1 MEQAYPPRVPRPR
14 KPDPA
19 KPAQTADSKSR
30 QDSHSASAR
39 LDCGPAGCGG
49 GAFPGGGVD
58 GLGLLRSAGTPS
70 LDRPTVDSIYTDQL
84 MRRVVNLIV
93 DDALSP
99 GAKPTLAGETG
110 ELTGCIDWL
119 ESRGFWA
126 EMKRACVY
134 SRQYGGGGVVC
145 FVDDGRPADE
155 EVDLLACHDVV
166 GFYALPKWYL
176 VPDGVGSGRV
186 RAGWYGARIGRPE
199 HYYVTPVTGLG
210 AGSGAS
216 PLGLAGSHVA
226 MPRDLQAMLA
236 KGGSRFHRS
245 RVIPWP
251 YCDEMD
257 LRLARWLSQ
266 WNGWGPGVVEA
277 VLAPFL
283 ARREGALRLS
293 AIMRSVVI
301 NTMTM
306 TDLEARQSNPDLAA
320 AVINRLEFVKACRDF
335 TESMGVP
342 IIATDAQNKFDSL
355 SHDVGGIDRIIAAQR
370 QFFLDVVEYPGV
382 VLFGDSAGGL
392 NGGDR
397 QGEWRAYAG
406 RVKALQESW
415 IWTAGSFGGGLR
427 QAVLLAMACQDG
439 PTDGQ
444 MDPTVKATWP
454 SILAESA
461 EDQASQRLKHAQARA
476 QDRLTLG
483 LTPAALL
490 RFDPDVQERYPGLD
504 VDEGPLPEVAPAT
517 PGPGRP
523 EGTTAAVDP
532 TGSASAA
539 VTPAAANEALANEG
553 EPGAPATDAQPA
565 APLVLPDDIATE
577 AEIAG
582 ALKMTRAALRKWL
595 QQTDVATY
603 PMPPGMRG
611 GNRHSLGEVL
621 RAWNAAAQ
629 RRLDAMRRPLLS
641 DVLGDEDPQGR
652 YW

>member
-1 MEQAYPPRVPRPR
+1 MPR
-14 KPDPA
+14 KPAA
-19 KPAQTADSKSR
+19 KPPRSHDSKPR
-30 QDSHSASAR
+30 TDGGGGAGAVAGDAAR
-39 LDCGPAGCGG
+39 LDCGPTGCGG
-49 GAFPGGGVD
+49 GAFLGTGMVG
-58 GLGLLRSAGTPS
+58 GLLRAAITPS
-70 LDRPTVDSIYTDQL
+70 LDRPTIDDIYTDQL
-84 MRRVVNLIV
+84 MRRIVNLIV

-110 ELTGCIDWL
+110 ELSGCVDWL
-119 ESRGFWA
+119 DAKGFWA

-145 FVDDGRPADE
+145 FVDDGRPSDQ
-155 EVDLLACHDVV
+155 EVDLLACKDVV

-176 VPDGVGSGRV
+176 VPDGVGSGRI

-210 AGSGAS
+210 YGSGGTV
-216 PLGLAGSHVA
+216 PPGVAGAEA
-226 MPRDLQAMLA
+226 MPKQLLQVLN
-236 KGGSRFHRS
+236 KGGNRFHRS

-306 TDLEARQSNPDLAA
+306 TDLESRQSNPDLAA
-320 AVINRLEFVKACRDF
+320 AVIAKLEFVKACRDY
-335 TESMGVP
+335 TESLGVP
-342 IIATDAQNKFDSL
+342 IIATDSQNKFDSL
-355 SHDVGGIDRIIAAQR
+355 SHDVGGIDRIIGAQR
-370 QFFLDVVEYPGV
+370 QFLLDVVEYPGV
-382 VLFGDSAGGL
+382 VLFGDSVGGM

-427 QAVLLAMACQDG
+427 QAVMLAMACQDG

-461 EDQASQRLKHAQARA
+461 EDQATQRLKHAQARA

-532 TGSASAA
+532 SGSASAA

-553 EPGAPATDAQPA
+553 EAGEPTTDAT
-565 APLVLPDDIATE
+565 APPSLKMPDDIATE

-582 ALKMTRAALRKWL
+582 ALKMTRRAFQKWA
-595 QQTDVATY
+595 QTHRITTY
-603 PMPPGMRG
+603 PTEPGTRG
-611 GNRHSLGEVL
+611 GHRHSLGEVL
-621 RAWNAAAQ
+621 RAFNASAQ
-629 RRLDAMRRPLLS
+629 RRLDGMRRPLLS
-641 DVLGDEDPQGR
+641 EALGDEDPQGHA
-652 YW
+652 W

>member
-1 MEQAYPPRVPRPR
+1 MPR
-14 KPDPA
+14 KPAA
-19 KPAQTADSKSR
+19 KPPKSHDSKPKA
-30 QDSHSASAR
+30 DGGNGAGDSAR
-39 LDCGPAGCGG
+39 LDCGPTGCGG
-49 GAFPGGGVD
+49 GAFPGAGMTG
-58 GLGLLRSAGTPS
+58 GLLRGTITPS
-70 LDRPTVDSIYTDQL
+70 LDRTTIDDIYTDQL
-84 MRRVVNLIV
+84 MRRIVRLIV
-93 DDALSP
+93 EDAL
-99 GAKPTLAGETG
+99 GVRPTLAGETG
-110 ELTGCIDWL
+110 ELSGCVDWL
-119 ESRGFWA
+119 EAKGFWA
-126 EMKRACVY
+126 EMERALVY

-145 FVDDGRPADE
+145 FVDDGRPADQ
-155 EVDLLACHDVV
+155 EVDLLACKDVV

-176 VPDGVGSGRV
+176 VPDGVGSGRL

-210 AGSGAS
+210 YGSGGTYLPGTGAES
-216 PLGLAGSHVA
+216 
-226 MPRDLQAMLA
+226 MPKELLQVLNR
-236 KGGSRFHRS
+236 GGNRFHRS

-306 TDLEARQSNPDLAA
+306 TDLEHRQSNPDLAA
-320 AVINRLEFVKACRDF
+320 AVIAKLEFVKACRDY
-335 TESMGVP
+335 TESLGVP
-342 IIATDAQNKFDSL
+342 IIATDNQNKFDSL
-355 SHDVGGIDRIIAAQR
+355 SHDVGGIDRIIGAQR
-370 QFFLDVVEYPGV
+370 QFLLDVVEYPGV
-382 VLFGDSAGGL
+382 VLFGDSVGGM

-427 QAVLLAMACQDG
+427 QAVMLAMACQDG

-444 MDPTVKATWP
+444 MDPTVRATWP
-454 SILAESA
+454 SILSESA
-461 EDQASQRLKHAQARA
+461 EDAANQRLKHAQARA

-532 TGSASAA
+532 SGGASAA

-553 EPGAPATDAQPA
+553 EAGEPTTDAT
-565 APLVLPDDIATE
+565 APPSLKMPEDIATE

-595 QQTDVATY
+595 QQTDVTTY
-603 PMPPGMRG
+603 PMPAGTRG
-611 GNRHSLGEVL
+611 GHRHSLGEVL
-621 RAWNAAAQ
+621 RAFNASAQ
-629 RRLDAMRRPLLS
+629 RRLDGIRGTRALSPGTDEQVAEMLRRL
-641 DVLGDEDPQGR
+641 
-652 YW
+652 

>member
-1 MEQAYPPRVPRPR
+1 MPRQRKTASSPPQVAVD
-14 KPDPA
+14 KP
-19 KPAQTADSKSR
+19 KADGV
-30 QDSHSASAR
+30 ASVAR

-49 GAFPGGGVD
+49 AAFPGGGVD

-70 LDRPTVDSIYTDQL
+70 LDRPTIDSIYTDQL

-93 DDALSP
+93 DDALAP
-99 GAKPTLAGETG
+99 GARPTLAGETG
-110 ELTGCIDWL
+110 ELSGCIDWL

-406 RVKALQESW
+406 RVRALQESW

-444 MDPTVKATWP
+444 MDPTVRATWP

-461 EDQASQRLKHAQARA
+461 DDQASQRLKHAQARA

-490 RFDPDVQERYPGLD
+490 RFDPDIKAQYPGLD
-504 VDEGPLPEVAPAT
+504 VDEGPLPELAPAT
-517 PGPGRP
+517 PGASRP
-523 EGTTAAVDP
+523 AGTTAAVDP
-532 TGSASAA
+532 TGTASAA
-539 VTPAAANEALANEG
+539 VTPAAANEALVSEEEG
-553 EPGAPATDAQPA
+553 AQPTTDATGPGAESPP
-565 APLVLPDDIATE
+565 PLVLPDDIATE

-629 RRLDAMRRPLLS
+629 RRLDALRQPL
-641 DVLGDEDPQGR
+641 VTC
-652 YW
+652 